1 MAQRFRPREL
11 QKDSDLEDVRRQLN
25 QLQVEIGRDLDTLFA
40 ARKQSEVIT
49 ATTYAA
55 AFGEVARF
63 APPSG
68 GTRLILPEPNPSALD
83 SRVTAVVEAASGPLS
98 VEVVNGTINGATTL
112 TYATGIGTAE
122 FILTATGW
130 YGWSVSLVA
139 SLPLTALASQ
149 AADTFLGNF
158 TASSASPT
166 ARAGTSV
173 AGTGLTYTSGGTLS
187 VSIPLTDGDKGDIVV
202 ASSGTA
208 WTIDSLAVTTGKV
221 AANAVTNAKLAQMSA
236 RSVKLRAD
244 SAGTGDPTDGTGAQ
258 VGEILRWG
266 TVATDAASTG
276 TVTTYTIAGKTNVVR
291 FTSGITALTLRGATI
306 PAETGQIVV
315 WENNDDT
322 GVNVT
327 FNNEDASAAAA
338 GNRFRCPGGANL
350 TIAAGNRVL
359 SCYINQ
365 RWRVIR

>member
-1 MAQRFRPREL
+1 MAKRFRPRDL

-25 QLQVEIGRDLDTLFA
+25 QIQVEIGRDLDTLFA

-68 GTRLILPEPNPSALD
+68 GTRLILPELNLSALD

-139 SLPLTALASQ
+139 ALPLGALV
-149 AADTFLGNF
+149 DG
-158 TASSASPT
+158 SA
-166 ARAGTSV
+166 
-173 AGTGLTYTSGGTLS
+173 LS
-187 VSIPLTDGDKGDIVV
+187 VLGRSANSTGVRADIAATPASGAVLRESGNAVGFGTV
-202 ASSGTA
+202 ATA
-208 WTIDSLAVTTGKV
+208 GL
-221 AANAVTNAKLAQMSA
+221 AANAVTNAKLAQMAA
-236 RSVKLRAD
+236 RRVKLRAD
-244 SAGTGDPTDGTGAQ
+244 SAGTGDPVDGTGAQ
-258 VGEILRWG
+258 LGEIWRLDTRAID
-266 TVATDAASTG
+266 TTSTG
-276 TVTTYTIAGKTNVVR
+276 TVTTYAVAAATNVIS
-291 FTSGITALTLRGATI
+291 FNAGIGALTLRGATV
-306 PAETGQIVV
+306 PTESGQFVV
-315 WENNDDT
+315 WENFNT

-327 FNNEDASAAAA
+327 FNHEDASAASASE
-338 GNRFRCPGGANL
+338 RFRCPGGANYVL
-350 TIAAGNRVL
+350 AASNRIVTLYFGSRHRIIATA
-359 SCYINQ
+359 
-365 RWRVIR
+365 